1 MMKKHQKSVPTY
13 AKFIVDSVELRNK
26 ATDILKNIYK
36 ERGLDIP
43 NANTA
48 AQMKSDVINL
58 VALGMCWNEAAQ
70 QVASLSE
77 LLI

>member
-26 ATDILKNIYK
+26 ATDVLKNIYK

-43 NANTA
+43 CANTA
-48 AQMKSDVINL
+48 AQMKSDVIKL
-58 VALGMCWNEAAQ
+58 VALGLCWNEAAQ
-70 QVASLSE
+70 QVASLSGS
-77 LLI
+77 LI